1 MSRSAATVE
10 DSPASPK
17 KADLISARL
26 GNAIRVLRHDKG
38 MTLTALAE
46 QTGLSVGLL
55 SQVERGLS
63 EPSVKAIH
71 LIATAL
77 GVSIGWFF
85 REEGPVEPAADGIT
99 VRRGHRKTLDY
110 GGGIVDELLSPSL
123 EGQLEL
129 LLCRLAPGASVGS
142 EAYTHIGEEAG
153 YVMAGS
159 LELIV
164 DGVTHLLNT
173 GDSFGF
179 ASVRPHKYRNISTQE
194 TVVIWA
200 ITPPSY

>member
-1 MSRSAATVE
+1 MSRTAATVE
-10 DSPASPK
+10 SEPTSPK

-26 GNAIRVLRHDKG
+26 GNAIRALRHDKG
-38 MTLTALAE
+38 MTLTAIAE

-85 REEGPVEPAADGIT
+85 REEEPVERAGDGIT
-99 VRRGHRKTLDY
+99 VRRGQRKTLNY
-110 GGGIVDELLSPSL
+110 GGGIVDELLTPSL
-123 EGQLEL
+123 DGQLEL
-129 LLCRLAPGASVGS
+129 LLCRLAPGATGGT
-142 EAYTHIGEEAG
+142 EAYTHVGEEAG
-153 YVMAGS
+153 YVIAGS
-159 LELIV
+159 LELTV
-164 DGVTHLLNT
+164 DGVTHLLHT

-179 ASVRPHKYRNISTQE
+179 ASVRPHSYRNNSTQE